1 ARRTPRRRRRGR
13 RPRTARTP
21 GPGTRRRGTDT
32 ARPRPR
38 PRSSRRSRGPRPSP
52 GARPGTAAARR
63 LCTLSRLRRRRD
75 TSCCI
80 LYRTVHRTR
89 EAETPFGGAV
99 AGTELRPVRITVSA
113 AANER
118 YLATAG
124 GSPPSLR
131 PTAHYP
137 PLGTQQTTPAPS
149 AAPDAPTLPPPA

>member
-75 TSCCI
+75 TPCCI

-89 EAETPFGGAV
+89 EAGTPFGGAV
-99 AGTELRPVRITVSA
+99 AGTELGPVRITVSA

-118 YLATAG
+118 YWASAG
-124 GSPPSLR
+124 G
-131 PTAHYP
+131 
-137 PLGTQQTTPAPS
+137 GQPAP
-149 AAPDAPTLPPPA
+149 PPRGPLPPPAPPPHAPLFSPV